1 MHFSQIFK
9 RNEAIDIA
17 LIYFIVVFENNAFIA
32 PYGKKKLVIYLS
44 IEIRRLIE
52 KIIVFDGWKVDH
64 CVRSGVGYGFEV

>member
-1 MHFSQIFK
+1 VHAFLLDIQTK
-9 RNEAIDIA
+9 LERKEAIDIA

-52 KIIVFDGWKVDH
+52 KIIVFDGKLTIELDPV
-64 CVRSGVGYGFEV
+64 

>member
-1 MHFSQIFK
+1 MHAFLLDIQTK
-9 RNEAIDIA
+9 LERKEAIDIA

-52 KIIVFDGWKVDH
+52 KIIVFDGKLTIELDPV
-64 CVRSGVGYGFEV
+64 

>member
-1 MHFSQIFK
+1 MHAFLLDIQT
-9 RNEAIDIA
+9 NEAIDIA

-52 KIIVFDGWKVDH
+52 KIIVFDGKLTIELDPV
-64 CVRSGVGYGFEV
+64 